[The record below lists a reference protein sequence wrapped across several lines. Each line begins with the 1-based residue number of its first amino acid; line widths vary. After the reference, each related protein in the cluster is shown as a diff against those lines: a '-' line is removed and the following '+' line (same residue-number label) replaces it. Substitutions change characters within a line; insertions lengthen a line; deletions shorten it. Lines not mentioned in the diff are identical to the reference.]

1 MALLVVCIVLTLI
14 EKSIFFKLCFFQ
26 TSFFF
31 LFFFCFFFFSSV
43 VEKGMDDNSEI
54 KFERMS
60 EQRPGMIPGDVIMVL
75 KQKAHAQYRRE
86 KNDLHYDLTITL
98 KESLIGF
105 TRTIR
110 HLDGHEVVRL
120 SLSLSLSL
128 SVYSNT
134 LSFVVCRS
142 MGFKECFF

>member
-1 MALLVVCIVLTLI
+1 
-14 EKSIFFKLCFFQ
+14 
-26 TSFFF
+26 
-31 LFFFCFFFFSSV
+31 
-43 VEKGMDDNSEI
+43 MDDNSEI

-86 KNDLHYDLTITL
+86 KNDLHYNLMISL

-120 SLSLSLSL
+120 SLSLSLSFSFSL
-128 SVYSNT
+128 SWPVSLYVSPYYICYIIWDNLYVT
-134 LSFVVCRS
+134 
-142 MGFKECFF
+142 